1 VSVRRLLVL
10 VVLLVVIVP
19 ASSATASF
27 PGDGAPQVQIASP
40 TDGGFYFVGQ
50 NAAVA
55 YFCTSET
62 SFVVACV
69 GSQPNFTYLD
79 TSTPGVHQLSVTAT
93 DFAGLQTTAT
103 VAYTVLDFTRP
114 TIALG
119 APADGAA
126 YELGANVTVDFSCDD
141 GAGGSGIQY
150 CAGTLPNGSPLDT
163 SKLGTFRFDVTAVDG
178 ANNLQAIMAT
188 YRVVDLT
195 PPSIAISTPSD
206 GATYALGDRV
216 AVRYTCADAGSG
228 LHSCVGSQQ
237 KGALLDTSHLG
248 AFTFTVSAADLSG
261 NTATSSTTYRIVSPP
276 SIAIT
281 TPANGATFVQDA
293 IVAADYS
300 CVNHE
305 DGPAPS
311 TCIGDV
317 PRGARVDTSVVGTQ
331 TFTVSATDGSQNA
344 STVTSVYRVIY
355 AFSGFYQPV
364 AALPA
369 INSVK
374 AGDGLPLKFSLSGYR
389 GTDLFVPGSPAWT
402 PCDSPA
408 AGPTAAAGSL
418 SYNKS
423 GDRYTFLATTDK
435 SWAGTCADL
444 TLTLRDEPVH
454 QARFT
459 FRK

>member
-10 VVLLVVIVP
+10 VVLLLVIVP

-50 NAAVA
+50 SAAVA
-55 YFCTSET
+55 YFCTSDT

-79 TSTPGVHQLSVTAT
+79 TSTPGVHVLSVTAT

-103 VAYTVLDFTRP
+103 AVYTVLDFTRP
-114 TIALG
+114 TIALS

-126 YELGANVTVDFSCDD
+126 YELGANVTVGFSCSD
-141 GAGGSGIQY
+141 GDGGSGIQY
-150 CAGTLPNGSPLDT
+150 CEGTLPNGFPLDT
-163 SKLGTFRFDVTAVDG
+163 SHLGTFSFQVIAVDG
-178 ANNLQAIMAT
+178 ANNLQAVNAT

-195 PPSIAISTPSD
+195 PPSIAITTPPD
-206 GATYALGDRV
+206 GATYGVGERV
-216 AVRYTCADAGSG
+216 TVRYTCADAGSG

-237 KGALLDTSHLG
+237 KGAQLDTSHPG
-248 AFTFTVSAADLSG
+248 IFTFTVNAADLSG
-261 NTATSSTTYRIVSPP
+261 NTASSSTTYRVVEPP
-276 SIAIT
+276 SITVA
-281 TPANGATFVQDA
+281 TPANGATYVQNA

-300 CVNHE
+300 CVNHN
-305 DGPAPS
+305 DGPVPA

-317 PRGARVDTSVVGTQ
+317 PRGAPADTATVGTR
-331 TFTVSATDGSQNA
+331 TFTVNATDGAQNA
-344 STVTSVYRVIY
+344 STASSVYRVIY
-355 AFSGFYQPV
+355 AFSGFQLV
-364 AALPA
+364 AAFPA
-369 INSVK
+369 INAAK
-374 AGDGLPLKFSLSGYR
+374 AGEGIPIKFSLNGYR
-389 GTDLFVPGSPAWT
+389 GTDLFMPGSPAWT

-423 GDRYTFLATTDK
+423 GDRYTFLAMSDK

-444 TLTLRDEPVH
+444 TVTFRDGTVH